1 MSAKRYAGGIALA
14 TSLLVGF
21 EGVRTVA
28 YYDPVGIP
36 TVCMGET
43 RGVKIGDVYT
53 LDQCKAMANGRV
65 AEFAAG
71 VEKALKVKVSDKTF
85 ASFVSFTYNLG
96 LGVFTNKIAPM
107 VNAGNTVGA
116 CKRMGLYTMAHG
128 ITLPGLVKRRQEE
141 VALCLDGL
149 K

>member
-1 MSAKRYAGGIALA
+1 MNAKRYTAGIALA
-14 TSLLVGF
+14 VTMITGF
-21 EGVRTVA
+21 EGVRRVA

-53 LDQCKAMANGRV
+53 LDQCKAMTNARV
-65 AEFAAG
+65 TEFAVG
-71 VEKALKVKVSDKTF
+71 VEKALKVKVSNKTF
-85 ASFVSFTYNLG
+85 ASFVSFSYNLG
-96 LGVFTNKIAPM
+96 IHVFNNKIAPM
-107 VNAGNTVGA
+107 VNAGNLAGA
-116 CKRMGLYTMAHG
+116 CKRMGLYTKAQG
-128 ITLPGLVKRRQEE
+128 ITLPGLVRRRQEE

>member
-1 MSAKRYAGGIALA
+1 MNKKHAAGIALA
-14 TSLLVGF
+14 TSLLMGF
-21 EGVRTVA
+21 EGVRTIA

-43 RGVKIGDVYT
+43 RGVRIGDSYT
-53 LDQCKAMANGRV
+53 LEQCKAMSTARV

-71 VEKALKVKVSDKTF
+71 VEKALKVKVSNKTF
-85 ASFVSFTYNLG
+85 ASFVSFSYNLG
-96 LGVFTNKIAPM
+96 LGVFTNKIASLA
-107 VNAGNTVGA
+107 NANDLIGA

-128 ITLPGLVKRRQEE
+128 ITLPGLMKRRQEE

>member
-1 MSAKRYAGGIALA
+1 MSAKRYAAGIALA
-14 TSLLVGF
+14 ATMLTGF
-21 EGVRTVA
+21 EGVRRVA

-53 LDQCKAMANGRV
+53 LDQCKAMATARV

-71 VEKALKVKVSDKTF
+71 VEKALKVPVSDKTF
-85 ASFVSFTYNLG
+85 ASFTSFSYNLG
-96 LGVFTNKIAPM
+96 MTVFTNKIAPLA
-107 VNAGNTVGA
+107 NAGNMVGA
-116 CKRMGLYTMAHG
+116 CNRMGLYTMAHG

>member
-1 MSAKRYAGGIALA
+1 MTAKKYAAGIALA
-14 TSLLVGF
+14 STLLVGF

-43 RGVKIGDVYT
+43 RGVKIGDIYT
-53 LDQCKAMANGRV
+53 LEQCKAMANGRV
-65 AEFAAG
+65 AEFATG
-71 VEKALKVKVSDKTF
+71 VEKALKVPVSDKTF
-85 ASFVSFTYNLG
+85 ASFVSFSYNLG
-96 LGVFTNKIAPM
+96 LGVFQNKIAPL
-107 VNAGNTVGA
+107 VNAGDMIGA

>member
-1 MSAKRYAGGIALA
+1 MNKKHAAGIALA
-14 TSLLVGF
+14 TSLLMGF
-21 EGVRTVA
+21 EGVRTIA

-43 RGVKIGDVYT
+43 HGVKIGDSYT
-53 LDQCKAMANGRV
+53 LEQCKAMSTARV

-71 VEKALKVKVSDKTF
+71 VEKALKVKVSNKTF
-85 ASFVSFTYNLG
+85 ASFVSFSYNLG
-96 LGVFTNKIAPM
+96 LGVFTNKIASLA
-107 VNAGNTVGA
+107 NANDLIGA

>member
-1 MSAKRYAGGIALA
+1 MSSKKYAAGIALA

-21 EGVRTVA
+21 EGVRTIA

-43 RGVKIGDVYT
+43 RGVAIGDKYT
-53 LDQCKAMANGRV
+53 LEQCKTMANSRV

-71 VEKALKVKVSDKTF
+71 VDKALKVPVSNKTF
-85 ASFVSFTYNLG
+85 ASFVSFSYNLG
-96 LGVFTNKIAPM
+96 LNVFTNKIAPM
-107 VNAGNTVGA
+107 VNAGDTAGA
-116 CKRMGLYTMAHG
+116 CNRMGLYTMAHG

>member
-1 MSAKRYAGGIALA
+1 MTAKRYAAGIALA
-14 TSLLVGF
+14 SSLLMGF

-53 LDQCKAMANGRV
+53 LEQCKAMSNARV

-71 VEKALKVKVSDKTF
+71 VEKALKVPVSDKTF
-85 ASFVSFTYNLG
+85 ASFTSFSYNLG
-96 LGVFTNKIAPM
+96 LGVFTNKIAPLA
-107 VNAGNTVGA
+107 NAHNLVGA
-116 CKRMGLYTMAHG
+116 CNRMGLYTQAHG
-128 ITLPGLVKRRQEE
+128 LTLPGLVKRRQEE

>member
-1 MSAKRYAGGIALA
+1 MSTKRYAAGIALA
-14 TSLLVGF
+14 STLLVGF

-53 LDQCKAMANGRV
+53 LEQCKAMSNVRV
-65 AEFAAG
+65 EEFAAG
-71 VEKALKVKVSDKTF
+71 VEKALKVKVSDNTF
-85 ASFVSFTYNLG
+85 ASFTSFSYNLG
-96 LGVFTNKIAPM
+96 LGVFTNKIVPLA
-107 VNAGNTVGA
+107 NAGNLVGA

>member
-1 MSAKRYAGGIALA
+1 MSAKRYAAGIALA
-14 TSLLVGF
+14 STLLVGF

-43 RGVKIGDVYT
+43 KGVKIGDVYT
-53 LDQCKAMANGRV
+53 LDQCKAIANGRV
-65 AEFAAG
+65 EEFAAG

-85 ASFVSFTYNLG
+85 ASFVSFSYNLG
-96 LGVFTNKIAPM
+96 LNVFTNKIAPLA
-107 VNAGNTVGA
+107 NAGDMIGA

>member
-1 MSAKRYAGGIALA
+1 MSAKRYAAGIALA
-14 TSLLVGF
+14 STMLVGF

-71 VEKALKVKVSDKTF
+71 VDKALKIPVNDKTF
-85 ASFVSFTYNLG
+85 ASFVSFSYNLG
-96 LGVFTNKIAPM
+96 LNVFTNKIAPM
-107 VNAGNTVGA
+107 VNAGDTAGA

>member
-1 MSAKRYAGGIALA
+1 MTAKRYVAGIALA

-53 LDQCKAMANGRV
+53 LEQCKAMSNSRV

-71 VEKALKVKVSDKTF
+71 VEKALKVPVSNKTF
-85 ASFVSFTYNLG
+85 ASFTSFSYNLG
-96 LGVFTNKIAPM
+96 LGVFQNKIAPL
-107 VNAGNTVGA
+107 VNAGNTAGA
-116 CKRMGLYTMAHG
+116 CKRMGLYTQAHG